1 MIALSEIIAN
11 SALVIT
17 AVSHIGLTCVVVYLI
32 VRRMKKH
39 PSKEV
44 EAKPVTKASPKNL
57 DRGTLELSGDT
68 IKFHPDKERFKKQKE
83 IAKDIPLAD
92 VENIDRMANEISI
105 TWKGVTETFVMQKA
119 ELAITIY
126 ERITA
131 ALDEQRKM
139 VEDKEAAKQKQNV
152 VTKQLLSFAIEIVDS
167 LFNVLR
173 SLQGRVDVNR
183 LEGYLERSEENVRG
197 FIDLNVGTVN
207 LDLTK
212 LSLAIKEHLLEETQ
226 KEIYA
231 ILRSLHDYFSGLA
244 SQNEIPEQVHPNYQ
258 DAKTI
263 ILAYYTLNDI
273 ILGTIVGDKEI
284 GKERNALVMMLDD
297 LSKGT
302 DLKIDVDAIKDVI
315 TRLGKEKGQES
326 VIEESRALFKQQL
339 KELITA

>member
-1 MIALSEIIAN
+1 
-11 SALVIT
+11 
-17 AVSHIGLTCVVVYLI
+17 
-32 VRRMKKH
+32 MKKH

-44 EAKPVTKASPKNL
+44 DAKPVTKVSPKNL

-83 IAKDIPLAD
+83 IAKEIPLAD

-139 VEDKEAAKQKQNV
+139 LEDNEAAKQKQKE
-152 VTKQLLSFAIEIVDS
+152 VTKKLLSIAIEIVDS
-167 LFNVLR
+167 LFDVLR
-173 SLQGRVDVNR
+173 SLQGRVDLNR
-183 LEGYLERSEENVRG
+183 LEGYLERSEENIRG
-197 FIDLNVGTVN
+197 FTDLNIGTIN

-212 LSLAIKEHLLEETQ
+212 LSLAIKEHLLEETS
-226 KEIYA
+226 KEI
-231 ILRSLHDYFSGLA
+231 IILLRSLYEYFSGLT
-244 SQNEIPEQVHPNYQ
+244 SQNEIFEQTHPNYQ
-258 DAKTI
+258 DAKTTI
-263 ILAYYTLNDI
+263 IAYYTLNDI
-273 ILGTIVGDKEI
+273 ILGTIVGDKEV
-284 GKERNALVMMLDD
+284 GKERNELVMMLDD

-302 DLKIDVDAIKDVI
+302 DLKINVDAIKDVI
-315 TRLGKEKGQES
+315 NKLGMEKGKES
-326 VIEESRALFKQQL
+326 VIEESRAVFRQQL

>member
-1 MIALSEIIAN
+1 
-11 SALVIT
+11 
-17 AVSHIGLTCVVVYLI
+17 
-32 VRRMKKH
+32 MKKH

-44 EAKPVTKASPKNL
+44 DAKPVTKVSPKNL

-83 IAKDIPLAD
+83 IAKEIPLAD

-131 ALDEQRKM
+131 ALEEQRKM
-139 VEDKEAAKQKQNV
+139 LEDNEAAKQKQNE
-152 VTKQLLSFAIEIVDS
+152 VTKKLLSIAIEIVDS
-167 LFNVLR
+167 LFDVLR
-173 SLQGRVDVNR
+173 SLQGRVDLNR
-183 LEGYLERSEENVRG
+183 LEGYLERSEENIRG
-197 FIDLNVGTVN
+197 FTDLNIGTIN

-212 LSLAIKEHLLEETQ
+212 LSLAIKEHLLEETS
-226 KEIYA
+226 KEI
-231 ILRSLHDYFSGLA
+231 IILLRSLYEYFSGLT
-244 SQNEIPEQVHPNYQ
+244 SQNEIFEQTHPNYQ
-258 DAKTI
+258 DAKTT

-302 DLKIDVDAIKDVI
+302 DLKINVDAIKDVI
-315 TRLGKEKGQES
+315 NKLGKEKGQES
-326 VIEESRALFKQQL
+326 VIEESRAVFRQQL

>member
-1 MIALSEIIAN
+1 VRLSLIRL
-11 SALVIT
+11 LVIT
-17 AVSHIGLTCVVVYLI
+17 AVSHIGLTCIVVYVI

-39 PSKEV
+39 PHKEV
-44 EAKPVTKASPKNL
+44 DAKPVAKASPKNL
-57 DRGTLELSGDT
+57 DRGTLELSDST
-68 IKFHPDKERFKKQKE
+68 IKFHPDKGRFKKQEEIVKE
-83 IAKDIPLAD
+83 IPLAD
-92 VENIDRMANEISI
+92 VENIDRIANEISI
-105 TWKGVTETFVMQKA
+105 TWKGVTETFIMPKA

-131 ALDEQRKM
+131 ALEEQRKM
-139 VEDKEAAKQKQNV
+139 IEDNEAAKQKQNV
-152 VTKQLLSFAIEIVDS
+152 VTKQLLSLALEIVDS

-183 LEGYLERSEENVRG
+183 LKGYLEHSEENVRG
-197 FIDLNVGTVN
+197 FTDLNIGTVN

-212 LSLAIKEHLLEETQ
+212 LSSAIKAHLLEETQ

-244 SQNEIPEQVHPNYQ
+244 SQNEILEQTHPNYN

-297 LSKGT
+297 LSKAT
-302 DLKIDVDAIKDVI
+302 DSKIDIDAVKDAINK
-315 TRLGKEKGQES
+315 LAKEKGQES
-326 VIEESRALFKQQL
+326 VIEENRAVFKQQL
-339 KELITA
+339 KELLTA

>member
-1 MIALSEIIAN
+1 
-11 SALVIT
+11 
-17 AVSHIGLTCVVVYLI
+17 
-32 VRRMKKH
+32 MKKQQ
-39 PSKEV
+39 SKEV

-57 DRGTLELSGDT
+57 DRGTLELSGNNV
-68 IKFHPDKERFKKQKE
+68 KFHPDKGRFGKQKE
-83 IAKDIPLAD
+83 IAKEIPLTD
-92 VENIDRMANEISI
+92 IENIDRLGNEISI
-105 TWKGVTETFVMQKA
+105 TWKGATETFLMPKA
-119 ELAITIY
+119 ELAK
-126 ERITA
+126 EAHEKITA
-131 ALDEQRKM
+131 ALNEQRKT
-139 VEDKEAAKQKQNV
+139 VEINEAAKQKQNV
-152 VTKQLLSFAIEIVDS
+152 VTKQLLSVALEIVDS
-167 LFNVLR
+167 LFDVLR

-183 LEGYLERSEENVRG
+183 LEGYLEHSEENIRD
-197 FIDLNVGTVN
+197 FTDLNVGTVD

-212 LSLAIKEHLLEETQ
+212 LSSAIKAHLLEETQ

-244 SQNEIPEQVHPNYQ
+244 SQNEVVEQTHPNYQ

-273 ILGTIVGDKEI
+273 ILGTLVGDKEI

-315 TRLGKEKGQES
+315 NKLGKEKGKES